1 MEDNILKLEI
11 GKRYILR
18 NGEITEPIQEEE
30 NGTNYKYFFV
40 SKEGYFNYYL
50 FNGKRLA
57 NEIETDLD
65 IIKEF

>member
-1 MEDNILKLEI
+1 MEDDILKLEI

-40 SKEGYFNYYL
+40 SKDGNFNHYL
-50 FNGKRLA
+50 HNGKRLG
-57 NEIETDLD
+57 NNIETEKD
-65 IIKEF
+65 IIKEI